1 MMLVNRLGRFDI
13 AKWALERAAESRAM
27 YGAQNQIQELIKQVV
42 LQKEAVKS
50 YIIDN
55 RTDPDDT
62 YQREKFP
69 ETSFDTVST
78 TSTTA
83 NDTRMMNIM
92 TTAIAI
98 YTTANNGRTPST
110 ESISS
115 MIDLMEPPTDDN
127 MITIGRMIKEFFIDP
142 EGLTS
147 FLDNDL

>member
-69 ETSFDTVST
+69 ETSV
-78 TSTTA
+78 
-83 NDTRMMNIM
+83 
-92 TTAIAI
+92 
-98 YTTANNGRTPST
+98 
-110 ESISS
+110 
-115 MIDLMEPPTDDN
+115 
-127 MITIGRMIKEFFIDP
+127 IKVDIVAS
-142 EGLTS
+142 GV
-147 FLDNDL
+147 

>member
-1 MMLVNRLGRFDI
+1 
-13 AKWALERAAESRAM
+13 
-27 YGAQNQIQELIKQVV
+27 
-42 LQKEAVKS
+42 
-50 YIIDN
+50 
-55 RTDPDDT
+55 
-62 YQREKFP
+62 
-69 ETSFDTVST
+69 
-78 TSTTA
+78 
-83 NDTRMMNIM
+83 M